1 MHLCIRPLLKIITF
15 SQKHVLTQ
23 FSSYFIKM
31 DNHTLLQTNQNSITA
46 TPKKQCDR
54 CHETFNASSFA
65 RHVKICP
72 FAAFKLSKNQLLDLE
87 ISAVTPH
94 PSDNNKDLIKDEQVA
109 KLTQQL
115 EEIKKE
121 LASMRELNSKT
132 TPHPKINFNLSD
144 YEEKFEVFRSRLRND
159 QQAIYV
165 WTEFKKF
172 ILETGK
178 HINLDSGNTFVAR
191 LNNKVKTNERFL
203 CQNLSIP
210 T

>member
-1 MHLCIRPLLKIITF
+1 MHLCIRTLLKIITF

-46 TPKKQCDR
+46 TPRKQCDK

-87 ISAVTPH
+87 ISAVTPQ
-94 PSDNNKDLIKDEQVA
+94 PSDNNKDSIKDEQVA

-115 EEIKKE
+115 EEIK
-121 LASMRELNSKT
+121 
-132 TPHPKINFNLSD
+132 
-144 YEEKFEVFRSRLRND
+144 RN
-159 QQAIYV
+159 
-165 WTEFKKF
+165 
-172 ILETGK
+172 
-178 HINLDSGNTFVAR
+178 
-191 LNNKVKTNERFL
+191 
-203 CQNLSIP
+203 
-210 T
+210 